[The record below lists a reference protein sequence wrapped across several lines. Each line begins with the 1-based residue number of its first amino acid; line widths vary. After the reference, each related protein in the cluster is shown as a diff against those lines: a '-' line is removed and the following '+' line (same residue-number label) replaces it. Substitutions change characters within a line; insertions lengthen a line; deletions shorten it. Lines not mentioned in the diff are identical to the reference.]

1 MKEVT
6 MTEVQASLPE
16 FLQMAKQE
24 DILIIHLGKPV
35 GILLGFESEDDVAD
49 YQLENDPRFLKRI
62 AAARKR
68 IRSGEGIRLEDIK
81 WE

>member
-6 MTEVQASLPE
+6 MAEVQESLLE
-16 FLQMAKQE
+16 YLQIAEQE
-24 DILIIHLGKPV
+24 GILITHQGKPV
-35 GILLGFESEDDVAD
+35 GILLGLQSEEDLAD

-68 IRSGEGIRLEDIK
+68 LRSGEGIRLEDIK